1 MEKKKE
7 LRNSKDY
14 PEDFPWTGGPWSW
27 LADMRDGYPKI
38 TYIKDLS
45 EIKYPVNKIQTI
57 EDEEV
62 TTQLA
67 LDIQKGALIFTE
79 NTQRFF
85 LSIVKIQDLQILMI
99 LMKWLLISLFSP

>member
-1 MEKKKE
+1 MIRDVYKRQA
-7 LRNSKDY
+7 LRNAQEY

-45 EIKYPVNKIQTI
+45 EIQYPVNKIQTI

-62 TTQLA
+62 TTPVSYTHLDVYKRQFQL
-67 LDIQKGALIFTE
+67 IM
-79 NTQRFF
+79 N
-85 LSIVKIQDLQILMI
+85 
-99 LMKWLLISLFSP
+99 

>member
-1 MEKKKE
+1 MAVFRDGLFDYIPDHIMEKKKE

-14 PEDFPWTGGPWSW
+14 PDDFPWTGGPWSW

-38 TYIKDLS
+38 TYIKELS

-62 TTQLA
+62 TSQLA
-67 LDIQKGALIFTE
+67 LDIKNE
-79 NTQRFF
+79 
-85 LSIVKIQDLQILMI
+85 
-99 LMKWLLISLFSP
+99 